1 MDRFG
6 IFVDVGRLFSG
17 AGALCLGV
25 PERNRLALDSGAL
38 LRTLADAAA
47 ADCELP
53 PLRTYWYDAAP
64 DAVPTP
70 EHLAIAGHSGVKL
83 RLGRLVGNP
92 PRQKGVD
99 SKIVRDLIILSQH
112 RAISAAY
119 LLGGDEDLSEGVVEA
134 QELGVRVV
142 LFAIGHGP
150 GLARTLAMAADE
162 VIVLDRDVV
171 SPLISLRGSATP
183 ETGEAIGGSHRL
195 DGIGREF
202 GIAWGG
208 GRTRGELE
216 RLGHPGSS
224 LPGSIDRAL
233 LLHASDRL
241 GRRHLDEGDRAAL
254 RQGFWEVVR
263 TLLGEG

>member
-6 IFVDVGRLFSG
+6 IFIDAGRLFAA

-25 PERNRLALDSGAL
+25 TDRDQLALDIEGVLS
-38 LRTLADAAA
+38 TLSEDAAS
-47 ADCELP
+47 DCHLS

-64 DAVPTP
+64 DAVPTT
-70 EHLAIAGHSGVKL
+70 EHLAIAAHSGVKL

-112 RAISAAY
+112 RAISTAY

-142 LFAIGHGP
+142 LFTIGHGP

-171 SPLISLRGSATP
+171 SPLISLRGSTTP
-183 ETGEAIGGSHRL
+183 VTSGAIGRSDRL

-202 GIAWGG
+202 AIAWGR

-241 GRRHLDEGDRAAL
+241 GRRHLDDGDRAAL
-254 RQGFWEVVR
+254 RRGFWEAIG
-263 TLLGEG
+263 TLLGDS